1 MKKIVCEICG
11 SQKLKKENGMF
22 VCQECGTEYSLDE
35 ARNLLV
41 DVDSS
46 EPISEKPVATRNG
59 QAELRGQLVLWA
71 SLLKQIED
79 LDFYFDL
86 SGLDTYKFWSGDSV
100 KENVPAAVGRRTFSL
115 ISKQAIEYD
124 AAGSDTKGMV
134 LLLDEK
140 FCLDLLATYERASR
154 RSDLAKHGYKEKYEG
169 YKRLL
174 SDHDLILCRYYCLDE
189 ISKLALNHF
198 IFDELKEM
206 NNIIANCDT
215 YDQLENCFEGDY
227 CLLAFGID
235 FENGKRIVRP
245 DFNDI
250 DFERYR
256 NRIANLAY
264 EHGRFAHINRIEQK
278 WYGPKYTPL
287 VLSFDIN
294 QLVEKCYGEY
304 ERIDRGIGAFY
315 EKEVTPIVEEGY
327 SVMSKCISLSK
338 ELEKEFNL
346 PVKYRRLEHVLS
358 MIELLDEGKASDWKE
373 LVNLYDTGNYRKE
386 VLSDLSEINAKMDN
400 LIASVN
406 TTNEQLF
413 SMGSAMKEIGFSL
426 SSIAVQAHKIS
437 ASASRFEK
445 YSKITMISSL

>member
-46 EPISEKPVATRNG
+46 EPVSEKPAATRNG

-86 SGLDTYKFWSGDSV
+86 SGMDTYKFWSVDNV
-100 KENVPAAVGRRTFSL
+100 KENVPSVGRRTYRC
-115 ISKQAIEYD
+115 ITTKQEFN
-124 AAGSDTKGMV
+124 TKGYS
-134 LLLDEK
+134 DW
-140 FCLDLLATYERASR
+140 TYLFDKEIAGTLSY
-154 RSDLAKHGYKEKYEG
+154 LAKREPEYIEKYEA
-169 YKRLL
+169 YKKVLND
-174 SDHDLILCRYYCLDE
+174 SDLILCRCYWLEE
-189 ISKLALNHF
+189 IEKLASNRF
-198 IFDELKEM
+198 IFDELSKMDRTITGIRKTTEL
-206 NNIIANCDT
+206 DD
-215 YDQLENCFEGDY
+215 YLKGDY
-227 CLLAFGID
+227 FLLVFRSTPN
-235 FENGKRIVRP
+235 FEIIRP
-245 DFNDI
+245 DFSNIDI
-250 DFERYR
+250 
-256 NRIANLAY
+256 LAY
-264 EHGRFAHINRIEQK
+264 ANKLVSIAVRHGERVCIECIKQK
-278 WYGPKYTPL
+278 WYGSQYWAPL
-287 VLSFDIN
+287 DLGFDLN
-294 QLVEKCYGEY
+294 GLVEKCYREL
-304 ERIDRGIGAFY
+304 ERIEKGIDAFY

-327 SVMSKCISLSK
+327 SVISECISLSK
-338 ELEKEFNL
+338 KLEKEFNL

-386 VLSDLSEINAKMDN
+386 VLSDLSEISAKMDN

-406 TTNEQLF
+406 TTNGQLF

-426 SSIAVQAHKIS
+426 SSIAAQTHKIS

-445 YSKITMISSL
+445 YSKITMLSSL